1 MIRRAFWLSVGAAAG
16 ITGYRRATAVGRA
29 ISFRV
34 AGDRSSAAPEPSWPP
49 QPNRNG
55 QRPASGPPP
64 AAVDAPVRPLGR
76 RPAPG
81 RPAASA
87 QARPPALSRPA
98 ASPQARPSVQPRPRP
113 QWSTARVAWRTSRA
127 AWRAQKAAV
136 AQVRAAGRFARDVR
150 EGMDLYMNRRDGE
163 PGPNLASAP
172 GVRGAPGT
180 AGSNGRPR
188 GRIENVKDG
197 R

>member
-34 AGDRSSAAPEPSWPP
+34 VGDRSSAAPEPSWPP

-81 RPAASA
+81 
-87 QARPPALSRPA
+87 RPA

>member
-1 MIRRAFWLSVGAAAG
+1 VIRRAFWLSVGAAAG
-16 ITGYRRATAVGRA
+16 ITSYRRATAVGRA
-29 ISFRV
+29 ISVRV
-34 AGDRSSAAPEPSWPP
+34 AGDRSSAAPGPFWPP

-64 AAVDAPVRPLGR
+64 PAVGAPARPLG
-76 RPAPG
+76 
-81 RPAASA
+81 
-87 QARPPALSRPA
+87 RPPALSRLA
-98 ASPQARPSVQPRPRP
+98 ASAQPRPSPRPRPSAQPRPHP
-113 QWSTARVAWRTSRA
+113 QWSTARAAWRTSRA
-127 AWRAQKAAV
+127 AWRTQKAAI

-150 EGMDLYMNRRDGE
+150 EGMDLYMNRQQGE

-172 GVRGAPGT
+172 AATGAPGT
-180 AGSNGRPR
+180 AGTNGRPR

>member
-16 ITGYRRATAVGRA
+16 ITSYRRATAVGRA
-29 ISFRV
+29 ISVRV
-34 AGDRSSAAPEPSWPP
+34 AGDRSSAAPGPFWPP

-64 AAVDAPVRPLGR
+64 ATVE
-76 RPAPG
+76 
-81 RPAASA
+81 AAD
-87 QARPPALSRPA
+87 RPPALSRPA
-98 ASPQARPSVQPRPRP
+98 ASPQPRPSAQPRPFQRPRPSAQPRPHP
-113 QWSTARVAWRTSRA
+113 QWSTARAAWRTSRA
-127 AWRAQKAAV
+127 AWRTQKAAI

-172 GVRGAPGT
+172 GATRGT
-180 AGSNGRPR
+180 RNRWHQRPPAR
-188 GRIENVKDG
+188 PH
-197 R
+197 

>member
-29 ISFRV
+29 ISVRV
-34 AGDRSSAAPEPSWPP
+34 AGDRSSAAPGPFWPP

-64 AAVDAPVRPLGR
+64 PATVGAA
-76 RPAPG
+76 
-81 RPAASA
+81 
-87 QARPPALSRPA
+87 ARSPALSRPA
-98 ASPQARPSVQPRPRP
+98 ASPQPGPSAQPRPHP
-113 QWSTARVAWRTSRA
+113 QWSTARAAWRTSRA
-127 AWRAQKAAV
+127 AWRTQKAAI

-150 EGMDLYMNRRDGE
+150 EGMDLYMNRQQGE

-172 GVRGAPGT
+172 AATGAPGT
-180 AGSNGRPR
+180 AGTNGRPR

>member
-29 ISFRV
+29 ISVRV
-34 AGDRSSAAPEPSWPP
+34 AGDRSGAAPGPFWPP

-55 QRPASGPPP
+55 QRPAPGPPP
-64 AAVDAPVRPLGR
+64 AAAG
-76 RPAPG
+76 
-81 RPAASA
+81 AA
-87 QARPPALSRPA
+87 ARPPALSRPA
-98 ASPQARPSVQPRPRP
+98 ASPRPRPSPQPRPQP
-113 QWSTARVAWRTSRA
+113 QWSTARAAWRTSRA
-127 AWRAQKAAV
+127 AWRTHKAAI

-150 EGMDLYMNRRDGE
+150 EGMDLYINRRDGE

-172 GVRGAPGT
+172 AATGAPGT
-180 AGSNGRPR
+180 AGTNGRPR